1 MKIGILTYHRAH
13 NYGAVLQ
20 AFALKSYLI
29 LQGYDVEF
37 IDYWPKYRKGMY
49 DFVDFSFL
57 NEKISTAEKIK
68 ELLKQLLI
76 FPKNVV
82 RYTRFQRFIK
92 HQLNVSNSSI
102 VRDGSQIKDKYDL
115 IIFGSDQIWRNNN
128 FKTFKGFDPI
138 YWGQFP
144 EDSNVKK
151 IAYAASM
158 GIMHSTIAQEE
169 FIKEHLRN
177 FHSITVRE
185 NKLGNLIQSLTNKK
199 IEQVLDPV
207 FLLDSKEWLQL
218 LSKSNLVKKNYVL
231 LYHLNNSPEAKI
243 LTNKIAKLYNCKVIE
258 IRGTVKPFSL
268 NFYETIGPKRYISLI
283 ANAKAIVSTS
293 FHGVAFS
300 IIFKKQFYA
309 LGMRNNSERV
319 TSLLK
324 SLDISDRYITNID
337 TLENINNPI
346 DYKKVDDTLSYLIKT
361 SKNFLS
367 NIE

>member
-20 AFALKSYLI
+20 AYALKSYLVV
-29 LQGYDVEF
+29 QGHTVEF
-37 IDYWPKYRKGMY
+37 IDYWPDYRKGMY
-49 DFVDFSFL
+49 DLTDFSIL
-57 NEKISTAEKIK
+57 DEKIK
-68 ELLKQLLI
+68 ISQKIRMLIKQVLV
-76 FPKNVV
+76 FPAKAV
-82 RYTRFQRFIK
+82 RYARFQKFIE

-102 VRDGSQIKDKYDL
+102 VRNGSYIKDKYDL

-128 FKTFKGFDPI
+128 FKTFKGFDPV

-158 GIMHSTIAQEE
+158 GIIDTNLEQEK
-169 FIKEHLRN
+169 FIKEHAEN

-185 NKLGNLIQSLTNKK
+185 NKLGKLIQSITNKK

-218 LSKSNLVKKNYVL
+218 LPKSNSHKKDYVL
-231 LYHLNNSPEAKI
+231 FYHLNNSPEAEI
-243 LTNKIAKLYNCKVIE
+243 LTKKMAKEYNCKVIE

-268 NFYETIGPKRYISLI
+268 NSYETIGPEEYISLI

-300 IIFKKQFYA
+300 IIFRKQFYA
-309 LGMRNNSERV
+309 LGMKNNSERV

-324 SLDISDRYITNID
+324 SLDIPHRYITNID
-337 TLENINNPI
+337 TLENINDPI
-346 DYKKVDDTLSYLIKT
+346 NYEKLEGKLSYLINA